1 MLFINMFDILHP
13 YPSHRWVFG
22 FTLNSS
28 LVSYFPL
35 TCLAFEM
42 PLLLE
47 FLMILPWCGQRTTA
61 LTLWSYR
68 SGEWYMVNAS
78 LKHFSLQAWDIASIQ
93 SILWAW
99 DIQILRHSDANYKIN
114 RLWDPWNLTKILARP
129 VFLKDHSPPLL
140 IAVSV

>member
-13 YPSHRWVFG
+13 YPSQRWVFG

-28 LVSYFPL
+28 LGSYFPL

-42 PLLLE
+42 PFLLE

-68 SGEWYMVNAS
+68 SGEWYMVNTS
-78 LKHFSLQAWDIASIQ
+78 LKHFSLQA
-93 SILWAW
+93 
-99 DIQILRHSDANYKIN
+99 
-114 RLWDPWNLTKILARP
+114 
-129 VFLKDHSPPLL
+129 
-140 IAVSV
+140 